1 MSKIGLI
8 IQREYWTRVRKRSFL
23 IMTLLG
29 PLLFAGIVVVPAW
42 LGSRDSSDEK
52 VIAIIDESGLD
63 LGEQIEAASAGGNI
77 HYESV
82 MLSLNEAKADL
93 PKDNR
98 YGLLYI
104 PKIDVNDPKG
114 INFFS
119 EGSPS
124 LTIQSSIERMLK
136 EQLRDIKLTESNI
149 SRETLERLNTNVKI
163 NTVNLMD
170 GGSEQQG
177 SAGVASGVGYISA
190 FLIYMFIFL
199 YGAQVMRGVIEE
211 KTSRIIEVIISSVR
225 PFQLMMGKI
234 IGVASVGLTQFL
246 LWVMLTMLIAG
257 AGLSLFV
264 GNPTADLAGASP
276 EEIAQQVP
284 EAQAA
289 QVEAISN
296 VMGAIGTVNIPLI
309 LGGFVFY
316 FLGGYLL
323 YSALFAA
330 VGSAADSDTDTQQF
344 MLPVAAPLIFSIVTL
359 AAVLNEPD
367 GTLAFWMSMIPFT
380 SPVTMMMRIPFG
392 VPTWQLLLSMV
403 LLVIGFVFTT
413 WVAAKIY
420 RIGILTYGSKIN
432 YKTIG
437 KWLFS

>member
-1 MSKIGLI
+1 MSKVGLI
-8 IQREYWTRVRKRSFL
+8 IQREYWTRVRKKSFL
-23 IMTLLG
+23 IMTVLG
-29 PLLFAGIVVVPAW
+29 PLFFAGIMIVPAW
-42 LGSRDSSDEK
+42 LGARESNEEK
-52 VIAIIDESGLD
+52 VVAVIDESGL
-63 LGEQIEAASAGGNI
+63 LGDKLAKASAGDNLR
-77 HYESV
+77 YEHV
-82 MLSLNEAKADL
+82 QIPLDEAKADI
-93 PKDNR
+93 PKSNR

-104 PKIDVNDPKG
+104 PKIDINDPQG

-124 LTIQSSIERMLK
+124 MSVQRSIERSLK
-136 EQLRDIKLTESNI
+136 EQLREMKLAQSSI
-149 SRETLERLNTNVKI
+149 SREALELLEADVDVNTI
-163 NTVNLMD
+163 NLTD
-170 GGSEQQG
+170 SGSEQQG
-177 SAGVASGVGYISA
+177 SAGVASAVGYVSA

-246 LWVMLTMLIAG
+246 LWVVLTLVMAG
-257 AGLSLFV
+257 VGLSFF
-264 GNPTADLAGASP
+264 GGDLASN
-276 EEIAQQVP
+276 P
-284 EAQAA
+284 EAMTQSAPEQAA
-289 QVEAISN
+289 QVEAMTK
-296 VMGAIGTVNIPLI
+296 VVDAMDTVNIPLI
-309 LGGFVFY
+309 IGCFVFY

-344 MLPVAAPLIFSIVTL
+344 MLPVAAPLILSIVTL

-367 GTLAFWMSMIPFT
+367 GTLAMWMSMIPFT

-392 VPTWQLLLSMV
+392 VPTWQLLLSMG
-403 LLVIGFVFTT
+403 LLVAGFVFTT

-420 RIGILTYGSKIN
+420 RIGILTYGSKVN

>member
-1 MSKIGLI
+1 MSKIALI

-29 PLLFAGIVVVPAW
+29 PLLFAGIVVVPVW
-42 LGSRDSSDEK
+42 LGTSDSSGEK
-52 VIAIIDESGLD
+52 VIAVIDESGL
-63 LGEQIEAASAGGNI
+63 LGEKLEEGSLVGSIR
-77 HYESV
+77 YEHV
-82 MLSLNEAKADL
+82 FIPLHEAKADI
-93 PKDNR
+93 PTTDR

-104 PKIDVNDPKG
+104 PDIDINDPQG

-124 LTIQSSIERMLK
+124 MSLQRSIERVLK
-136 EQLRDIKLTESNI
+136 EQLREIKLEESNI
-149 SRETLERLNTNVKI
+149 SQETLERLNTNVPVSI
-163 NTVNLMD
+163 VNLTNS
-170 GGSEQQG
+170 GNEQQG
-177 SAGVASGVGYISA
+177 DAGVASGVGYISA

-246 LWVMLTMLIAG
+246 LWVVLTMLIAG
-257 AGLSLFV
+257 TGLSLFS
-264 GNPTADLAGASP
+264 GDLSADLEGASP
-276 EEIAQQVP
+276 EEIAQQLP
-284 EAQAA
+284 QDQAEQIEA
-289 QVEAISN
+289 VSG
-296 VMGAIGTVNIPLI
+296 VLGAIDTVNIPLI
-309 LGGFVFY
+309 LGCFVFY

-359 AAVLNEPD
+359 TAVLNEPD
-367 GTLAFWMSMIPFT
+367 GSLAFWMSMVPFT

-392 VPTWQLLLSMV
+392 IPTWQLLLSMA
-403 LLVIGFVFTT
+403 LLVLGFIFTT

>member
-1 MSKIGLI
+1 MSKVGLI
-8 IQREYWTRVRKRSFL
+8 IQREYWTRVRKKSFL
-23 IMTLLG
+23 IMTVLG
-29 PLLFAGIVVVPAW
+29 PLFFAGIMIVPAW
-42 LGSRDSSDEK
+42 LGARESSEEK
-52 VIAIIDESGLD
+52 VVAVIDESGL
-63 LGEQIEAASAGGNI
+63 LGSKLVVASVGDNLRYEHVQIP
-77 HYESV
+77 
-82 MLSLNEAKADL
+82 LDEAKADI
-93 PKDNR
+93 PKSNR

-104 PKIDVNDPKG
+104 PEIDINNPQG

-124 LTIQSSIERMLK
+124 MSVQRTIERALK
-136 EQLRDIKLTESNI
+136 EQLREMRLEQSSI
-149 SRETLERLNTNVKI
+149 SRETLDLIEADVNVNTI
-163 NTVNLMD
+163 NLTD
-170 GGSEQQG
+170 SGSEQQG
-177 SAGVASGVGYISA
+177 SAGVASAVGYVSA

-246 LWVMLTMLIAG
+246 LWVVLTLVIAG
-257 AGLSLFV
+257 VGLSFFA
-264 GNPTADLAGASP
+264 GDLAATSP
-276 EEIAQQVP
+276 EAMAQQVP
-284 EAQAA
+284 EEQAA
-289 QVEAISN
+289 QVEAVTG
-296 VMGAIGTVNIPLI
+296 VMDALGTVNIPLI
-309 LGGFVFY
+309 IGCFVFY

-344 MLPVAAPLIFSIVTL
+344 MLPVASPLILSIVTL
-359 AAVLNEPD
+359 AAVLNEPN
-367 GTLAFWMSMIPFT
+367 GTLAMWMSMIPFT

-403 LLVIGFVFTT
+403 LLVAGFVFTT

-420 RIGILTYGSKIN
+420 RIGILTYGSKVN